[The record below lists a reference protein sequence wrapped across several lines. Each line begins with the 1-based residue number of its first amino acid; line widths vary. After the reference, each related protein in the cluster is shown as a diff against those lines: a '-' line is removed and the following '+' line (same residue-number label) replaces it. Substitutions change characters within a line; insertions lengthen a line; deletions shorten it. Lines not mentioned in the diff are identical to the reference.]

1 MKRYLDHA
9 TCNSKPG
16 EKTLKL
22 RDGGGLFLH
31 VEPSGARGWRFYYRR
46 PVSRKQNTISFGSF
60 PEAGLADAR
69 ARCDAARAL
78 LAKGVDPSDHKQEVR
93 RAAAISADAVLFQKV
108 TDDWFAEVIA
118 PHNDPETQRRVKIE
132 MRELTNAF
140 GKRAVNGIE
149 PSELGEL
156 LKAIYASGRHS
167 KTRRVRSLA
176 SRIFCF
182 AISEGLCKYDIAAPF
197 KGRFAHKYTKRPAI
211 TDQLEMIGLEK
222 TETLVGKLMRDI
234 RDYRGETATI
244 AALQMMALTWP
255 RPHNVHEMGWSEI
268 DLANGLW
275 VIAPGDMKMDRP
287 HKVPLSRQALGILK
301 RLQPL
306 TGHARYVFST
316 NGKPLH
322 KNRMTEALQIMGY
335 CTKTRHCAHGFR
347 SMASTMLN
355 EWGGWSKDAIERQL
369 AHGDEDKIRGTYNKA
384 AMWSERQKMMQH
396 WADQLDRLRDGNVVQ
411 LQQAA

>member
-46 PVSRKQNTISFGSF
+46 PITKKQNTISFGSF
-60 PEAGLADAR
+60 PAVTLADAR
-69 ARCDAARAL
+69 AKCDAARPL
-78 LAKGVDPSDHKQEVR
+78 LAKGIDPSEHKQEVQ

-108 TDDWFAEVIA
+108 ADDWFAEVIA

-132 MRELTNAF
+132 MRQLTSAF
-140 GKRAVNGIE
+140 GKRAVNSIE

-197 KGRFAHKYTKRPAI
+197 KGRFAHKYTKRAAI
-211 TDQLEMIGLEK
+211 TDRLEVIGLAK
-222 TETLVGKLMRDI
+222 TEALVGKLMRDV

-244 AALQMMALTWP
+244 AALEMMALTFP
-255 RPHNVHEMGWSEI
+255 RPHNIHQMEWSEI
-268 DLANGLW
+268 DLAVKVW
-275 VIAPGDMKMDRP
+275 AIPAEKMKMARP
-287 HKVPLSRQALGILK
+287 HKSFLSQQALAILE
-301 RLQPL
+301 RMRPL
-306 TGHARYVFST
+306 TGHKKYVF
-316 NGKPLH
+316 GGVRPLH

-335 CTKTRHCAHGFR
+335 CTKTQHCSHGFR
-347 SMASTMLN
+347 SMASTLLN

-369 AHGDEDKIRGTYNKA
+369 AHGDEDKIRGTYNRS
-384 AMWSERQKMMQH
+384 AMWQERVRMMQH
-396 WADQLDRLRDGNVVQ
+396 WADRLDALRDNVVT
-411 LQQAA
+411 LKKAA